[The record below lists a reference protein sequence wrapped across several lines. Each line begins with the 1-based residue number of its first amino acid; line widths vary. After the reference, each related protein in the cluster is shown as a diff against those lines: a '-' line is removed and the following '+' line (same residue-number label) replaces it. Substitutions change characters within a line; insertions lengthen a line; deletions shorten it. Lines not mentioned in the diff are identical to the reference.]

1 QPAGQLLAGAR
12 MDVYVIRDGEG
23 N

>member
-1 QPAGQLLAGAR
+1 QLLAGAC